1 MLSGL
6 GSLKGTR
13 NSPSLAGQ
21 YILRSADDTA
31 SPLRPLLVEFPT
43 LQISRTKHIARLK
56 KVKPMGVDATS
67 AETTS
72 KRMELYV

>member
-31 SPLRPLLVEFPT
+31 SPLRPLLVVEFPT

-72 KRMELYV
+72 K